1 MCTEKKDLLLGDES
15 AVVILTDS
23 VSENGDKDLESFFD
37 YIVVNST
44 SAAAENTYSALVK
57 MIHKRVREV
66 KNNKNLK
73 VEFLHLIE
81 REREYFKAGK

>member
-23 VSENGDKDLESFFD
+23 VSENGDKDLEYFFD
-37 YIVVNST
+37 YIVNST

-57 MIHKRVREV
+57 MIYKRVLEV

-81 REREYFKAGK
+81 REREYFEAGK

>member
-37 YIVVNST
+37 YIVNST

>member
-23 VSENGDKDLESFFD
+23 VSENGDKDLEYFFD
-37 YIVVNST
+37 YIVNST
-44 SAAAENTYSALVK
+44 SAAAENTDSALVK
-57 MIHKRVREV
+57 MIHKRGLEV

>member
-23 VSENGDKDLESFFD
+23 VSENGDKDLEYFFD
-37 YIVVNST
+37 YIVNST

-81 REREYFKAGK
+81 REREYFEAGK

>member
-23 VSENGDKDLESFFD
+23 VSENGDKDLEYFFD
-37 YIVVNST
+37 YIVNST

-57 MIHKRVREV
+57 MIYKRVLEV